1 MFGVVL
7 WCDEEDHKAVI
18 WCEDHGDLAFY
29 QSSSDAQNVSMDAGD
44 WVEFDLT
51 MDRNMRFAHNPRLI
65 AEGVFPELPESLE
78 TTGAAQLP
86 PAAPEQEHRGS
97 AEIIPFAAS
106 RRSGRGHRR
115 TVAAGLA

>member
-7 WCDEEDHKAVI
+7 WSDDEDHKAVI

-29 QSSSDAQNVSMDAGD
+29 QSHCDAENVAMDAGD
-44 WVEFDLT
+44 WVEFDLS

-78 TTGAAQLP
+78 TAVPVPVSSAP
-86 PAAPEQEHRGS
+86 PAQEHRGS
-97 AEIIPFAAS
+97 AEIIPFSAS
-106 RRSGRGHRR
+106 RQSEHGRRSLA
-115 TVAAGLA
+115 AAGRA